1 MRFRQ
6 TRTLFSACCSQRRRG
21 NGVNACLLLPA
32 LIGLALATGCSNKVD
47 DRDVQF
53 VDTTSSAMEV
63 MTKPRGALGLKGPPK
78 SVWLDPRTEAAF
90 AAGHIPDAVNLPFA
104 RLEAEHAIVLKD
116 VELIVVYDAAFDDT
130 LPKAVAKRLLT
141 LGYKDVY
148 VLRGGLRAWER
159 DGNRVAKG
167 APGTVP
173 GSG

>member
-6 TRTLFSACCSQRRRG
+6 NRTLFSARSSRRVFG
-21 NGVNACLLLPA
+21 NGAITSLVLLT
-32 LIGLALATGCSNKVD
+32 GLAVGSGCSNKVD
-47 DRDVQF
+47 DRDVRF

-90 AAGHIPDAVNLPFA
+90 ATGHIPDAVNLPFA
-104 RLEAEHAIVLKD
+104 RLEAEHALVLKD
-116 VELIVVYDAAFDDT
+116 VDLIVVYDAAFDDT
-130 LPKAVAKRLLT
+130 LPKAVAKRLLI

-148 VLRGGLRAWER
+148 VLRGGLKAWER

-167 APGTVP
+167 APGST
-173 GSG
+173 